1 MQELSCHIDG
11 HLWVAHALCSLVAGH
26 NKGHCERVV
35 QKLDRCTM
43 WTSNRRLRTWYY
55 RAQVRV
61 WAKEICGGTA
71 WIWESHQA
79 DFFAQTWEES
89 QENTRLKS
97 GLNCGTVLWLPKA
110 NVDYGKGAE
119 STLLAWEYRL
129 HEHTWRVV
137 EKVSWRLPL
146 KEEVPTVKFGKWREL
161 GSRQGANKR
170 SRSHE

>member
-11 HLWVAHALCSLVAGH
+11 HLWVANALRSSVASH
-26 NKGHCERVV
+26 NKGHSQRVV
-35 QKLDRCTM
+35 QKSDRCTV
-43 WTSNRRLRTWYY
+43 WTSNRRLRTRHY

-61 WAKEICGGTA
+61 WAEEICWGAA
-71 WIWESHQA
+71 WIRESHQV
-79 DFFAQTWEES
+79 DFLAQTREES
-89 QENTRLKS
+89 QKNTGLKS
-97 GLNCGTVLWLPKA
+97 GLDCGTVLWLPKA

-146 KEEVPTVKFGKWREL
+146 KEEVLTVKFGKWREL
-161 GSRQGANKR
+161 GSR
-170 SRSHE
+170 